1 MSLKKD
7 FNEELNQSFLQSHQF
22 IDLGYIR
29 AIFLVFA
36 FLYGLF
42 AFTDLEYFP
51 NDYPFLFVIRFG
63 IVIPILIV
71 TAFLTY
77 HKQFIK
83 IHQTILAF
91 AFFMGGIG
99 IAYMLI
105 LNPGNIVYYG
115 GFFMISFSGFLLI
128 KLRFKN
134 ASITGWSIL
143 LFYAIGYMLTYG
155 NFSETILYNLLF
167 MSGGNII
174 GMAGAYQIEKRNR
187 KQFLDDLNIK
197 QVTEKLIVQY
207 QEKSKQFEQLQNS
220 IKDNKMLQQMNQEKD
235 LLAKHLSESEEQ
247 YKLLTTQMDLG
258 LALHEIIYDDQNRP
272 IDYRYISVNSAF
284 EKLLGLKREDIIGK
298 TVLEIMPDTE
308 QYWIDT
314 FGRVAITGQS
324 IQFENY
330 SHVLNRHFRLS
341 AYSPKK
347 FQFAVIV
354 DDITERKQ
362 MEIDQDQREHDLLTT
377 QTIAKLGTWR
387 LNVSTGDVIWT
398 EELYKMYGF
407 DPNLPPPPV
416 TDHMKLFSEESWKRL
431 SEALDKTIHQG
442 TPYELELERIHSDGS
457 LGWMWVRG
465 LAETNDQGEVTY
477 ISGAAQDITERK
489 KLEQALLESNDK
501 FVALFEQSPV
511 SIEYFDADGNHVHA
525 NQASINLFGVIDPKE
540 LSNLN
545 IFTNPNLN
553 ARMIHQLSNQKRFT
567 TEIEYD
573 FDLVR
578 AHRRFRT
585 TKSGIRLLRVTFAPV
600 MRNQA
605 LYGYIVHS
613 EDITDERQK
622 QKEIEYMS
630 YHDYLTGL
638 YNRRYF
644 VHTYQQLITERR
656 FPLGV
661 MMIDING
668 LKIINDAYGHVEGDK
683 AIKKVSD
690 LLMKI
695 FQSNAT
701 VARIGG
707 DEFAILIPGK
717 NAEQIQLYKESI
729 IEQAKK
735 YDVSNIEMSLAI
747 GYDIVEDPY
756 RDIDDLL
763 SKAENH
769 LYRHKVTVGSSIR
782 NHAIKAILNTL
793 TEKYEEERIHSKRV
807 SSYCKMMGKRLGI
820 SKEDIDLLELA
831 GMYHDIGKIS
841 IPDSI
846 LKKPEKL
853 TNEEFEIIKT
863 HTQVGYQILKA
874 ADEYSGLA
882 EYALSHHERWDG
894 KGYPRG
900 LKETDIP
907 LFSRIICVVD
917 SFEAMTSDR
926 PYRKGMSD
934 EEAIEEVKRCSGTQF
949 DPIIARTFIDMIT
962 KPEVHETHHSEKL

>member
-1 MSLKKD
+1 MSLRKE
-7 FNEELNQSFLQSHQF
+7 FTEELNQSFLQSPQF

-29 AIFLVFA
+29 AIFMVFA

-42 AFTDLEYFP
+42 AFTDIEYFP
-51 NDYPFLFVIRFG
+51 NNYESLFVIRFG
-63 IVIPILIV
+63 VVIPILII
-71 TAFLTY
+71 TAILTY
-77 HKQFIK
+77 HKQFLK
-83 IHQTILAF
+83 IHQILLSF

-128 KLRFKN
+128 KLRFIN
-134 ASITGWSIL
+134 ASIAGWSIL
-143 LFYAIGYMLTYG
+143 IFYAIGYLMTYG
-155 NFSETILYNLLF
+155 GFSETILYNLLF

-174 GMAGAYQIEKRNR
+174 GMTGAYQIEKRNR
-187 KQFLDDLNIK
+187 KQFLDDLRI
-197 QVTEKLIVQY
+197 QQAT
-207 QEKSKQFEQLQNS
+207 EQLRAQFQEQSDQFQELQQS
-220 IKDNKMLQQMNQEKD
+220 IKDNKILQAMNQEKD
-235 LLAKHLSESEEQ
+235 KLANHLRESEEQ
-247 YKLLTTQMDLG
+247 YKLLTTEMELG
-258 LALHEIIYDDQNRP
+258 LALHEIICDEQNHP
-272 IDYRYISVNSAF
+272 IDYRFVSVNNAF
-284 EKLLGLKREDIIGK
+284 EQMIGLKREDIIGK
-298 TVLEIMPDTE
+298 TVLEVLPETE
-308 QYWIDT
+308 KYWIDT
-314 FGRVAITGQS
+314 YGKVAITGQS

-330 SHVLNRHFRLS
+330 SSVLKRHFHLS
-341 AYSPKK
+341 AYSPKLG
-347 FQFAVIV
+347 QFAVIV
-354 DDITERKQ
+354 EDITERKQ
-362 MEIDQDQREHDLLTT
+362 MEMDQLQRESDLLTS
-377 QTIAKLGTWR
+377 QRIAKLGTWR
-387 LNVSTGDVIWT
+387 LNVATGQVIWS

-416 TDHMKLFSEESWKRL
+416 SEHMKLFTNESWSRL
-431 SEALDKTIHQG
+431 SEALQQTISQG
-442 TPYELELERIHSDGS
+442 TPYELELERIHADGS

-465 LAETNDQGEVTY
+465 LAETDDQGKVTY
-477 ISGAAQDITERK
+477 VSGAAQDITERK
-489 KLEQALLESNDK
+489 KLEQALFESNDK
-501 FVALFEQSPV
+501 FVALFDQSPV
-511 SIEYFDADGNHVHA
+511 SIEYFDANGNHVHA
-525 NQASINLFGVIDPKE
+525 NQATINLFGVIDPKE
-540 LSNLN
+540 LSKTN
-545 IFTNPNLN
+545 IFNNPNITSQLIRQLN
-553 ARMIHQLSNQKRFT
+553 EKKSFT
-567 TEIEYD
+567 FEKEYD
-573 FDLVR
+573 FDLIK
-578 AHRRFRT
+578 AHRVYRT
-585 TKSGIRLLRVTFAPV
+585 TKSGIRLIRTTVAPV
-600 MRNQA
+600 LRNHI
-605 LYGYIVHS
+605 LNGYIFHS
-613 EDITDERQK
+613 EDITEERKK

-644 VHTYQQLITERR
+644 VRSYQQLISERR

-668 LKIINDAYGHVEGDK
+668 LKIINDAYGHAEGDK
-683 AIKKVSD
+683 AIQKVSD
-690 LLMKI
+690 LLMGI

-717 NAEQIQLYKESI
+717 NGEQIQNYKDSI

-735 YDVSNIEMSLAI
+735 YNVSNIEISLAI
-747 GYDIVEDPY
+747 GYDVVDNPY

-763 SKAENH
+763 SQAENH

-793 TEKYEEERIHSKRV
+793 SEKYEEEKTHSERV
-807 SSYCKMMGKRLGI
+807 STLCKLMGKRLGI

-841 IPDSI
+841 IPDAI
-846 LKKPEKL
+846 LKKPDKL

-926 PYRKGMSD
+926 PYRKGMSID
-934 EEAIEEVKRCSGTQF
+934 KAIEELKRCSGTQF
-949 DPIIARTFIDMIT
+949 DPIIARTFIDLIT
-962 KPEVHETHHSEKL
+962 KPEVHETHHSAKL